1 MSSSPCSSR
10 CYLSFRIPVHMC
22 PHTEYWRRR
31 QAVFTTSI
39 CVLILR
45 AYVSPYTEYWRRRQA
60 VFQEMLD
67 TIVSICVL
75 TLRAYVSSHYEHM
88 CQAVFQ
94 EMLDTISQQERDLSS
109 EVTAV

>member
-1 MSSSPCSSR
+1 
-10 CYLSFRIPVHMC
+10 
-22 PHTEYWRRR
+22 
-31 QAVFTTSI
+31 
-39 CVLILR
+39 
-45 AYVSPYTEYWRRRQA
+45 VSPYTEYWRRRQA

-75 TLRAYVSSHYEHM
+75 TLRAYVSSRYEHM